1 MRVTSS
7 TGVQLIW
14 SGLMM
19 VPQINQLPMLKL
31 KTMLLKAQLV
41 PPQNKNNN
49 IETEQS
55 CTKLQT
61 Y

>member
-1 MRVTSS
+1 MRVASS

-14 SGLMM
+14 SGLLM
-19 VPQINQLPMLKL
+19 VPQINPLPMLKL

-41 PPQNKNNN
+41 PPENKNNN

-55 CTKLQT
+55 YTKLQT